1 MEMAHVHLIGIGG
14 SGLSAIA
21 SLLLERGEV
30 VSGSDRQ
37 MSPAAQVVQAAGARV
52 MIGHRAENI
61 TGADVV
67 VRSSA
72 IPESNPE
79 VQAAQA
85 AGKPGLPAA
94 PGAW

>member
-1 MEMAHVHLIGIGG
+1 MAHVHLIGIGG

-37 MSPAAQVVQAAGARV
+37 MTPAAQAVQAAGATV

-61 TGADVV
+61 AGAA
-67 VRSSA
+67 SGCALFSH
-72 IPESNPE
+72 
-79 VQAAQA
+79 
-85 AGKPGLPAA
+85 PG
-94 PGAW
+94 